1 MVDETSRHDL
11 HPTILK
17 HMIDG
22 GTPRYYFYEQ
32 NLSTILWIQY
42 IRFPI
47 KFKHI
52 VAFTDKA
59 KTVLY
64 FFQEQLKS
72 MKLLV

>member
-1 MVDETSRHDL
+1 MVYGTSRHDL

-22 GTPRYYFYEQ
+22 RTPRYYFYEQ
-32 NLSTILWIQY
+32 NLSTILYVQY

-47 KFKHI
+47 KFKNI
-52 VAFTDKA
+52 VALTNKA
-59 KTVLY
+59 QSVLY

-72 MKLLV
+72 MQL